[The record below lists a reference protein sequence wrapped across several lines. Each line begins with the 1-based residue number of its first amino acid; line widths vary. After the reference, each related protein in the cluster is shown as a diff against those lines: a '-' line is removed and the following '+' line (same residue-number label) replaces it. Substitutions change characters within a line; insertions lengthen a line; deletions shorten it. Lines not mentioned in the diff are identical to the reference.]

1 MYPLHHRTMH
11 RTSGSNLGRLR
22 CGSGYH
28 HGMRFG
34 VMVAAFAVLT
44 CSTAWAVSA
53 GSRHYEGTGDRRDFT
68 VVLGRHAHSTEYE
81 VGFFAPCKDSD
92 AEEHAG
98 YGTDA
103 TPGERPLHV
112 GRHGRFHMH
121 RHFRNNWGT
130 VWDIRFAG
138 RFRHRRASGTFRA
151 TSDTPAETGPG
162 TIHCATGPVR
172 WTARRK

>member
-1 MYPLHHRTMH
+1 MR
-11 RTSGSNLGRLR
+11 SAAG
-22 CGSGYH
+22 GSGYQH
-28 HGMRFG
+28 SMR
-34 VMVAAFAVLT
+34 AARVPAALTAVLVFV
-44 CSTAWAVSA
+44 SAAAVSA
-53 GSRHYEGTGDRRDFT
+53 AATHEYGGRGDQKEFRVLLHRHPHTTG
-68 VVLGRHAHSTEYE
+68 YE
-81 VGFFAPCKDSD
+81 VNFFAPCKDSD

-98 YGTDA
+98 YGTDS

-112 GRHGRFHMH
+112 GRHGRFHMQ

-138 RFRHRRASGTFRA
+138 RFRHRKASGTFRA
-151 TSDTPAETGPG
+151 TSDTPAESGPG